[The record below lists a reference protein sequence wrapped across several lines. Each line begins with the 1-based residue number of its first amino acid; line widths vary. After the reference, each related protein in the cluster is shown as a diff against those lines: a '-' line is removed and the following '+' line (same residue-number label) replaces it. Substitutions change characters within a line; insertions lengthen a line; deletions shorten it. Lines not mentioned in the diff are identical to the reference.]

1 MSNLKI
7 NNEIELNGRFTVE
20 RKKDI
25 NANPVIIYRT
35 GVLEIPKYIDEIK
48 TIEND
53 KYKINGINV
62 YKETFVSEED
72 YIAYE
77 FKFDEIFIKDIVER
91 SVYGCK

>member
-1 MSNLKI
+1 MSNIKI

-77 FKFDEIFIKDIVER
+77 FKFDEIFIKDN
-91 SVYGCK
+91 

>member
-1 MSNLKI
+1 MSSLKI

-77 FKFDEIFIKDIVER
+77 FKFDEIFIKDN
-91 SVYGCK
+91 

>member
-1 MSNLKI
+1 MSNLKM

-53 KYKINGINV
+53 KYKINRINV

-77 FKFDEIFIKDIVER
+77 FKFDEIFIKDN
-91 SVYGCK
+91 

>member
-7 NNEIELNGRFTVE
+7 NNKIELNGRFTVE

-77 FKFDEIFIKDIVER
+77 FKFDEIFIKDN
-91 SVYGCK
+91 

>member
-35 GVLEIPKYIDEIK
+35 GILEIPKYIDEIK

-77 FKFDEIFIKDIVER
+77 FKFDEIFIKDN
-91 SVYGCK
+91 

>member
-7 NNEIELNGRFTVE
+7 NNEIELNGRFTIE

-77 FKFDEIFIKDIVER
+77 FKFDEIFIKDN
-91 SVYGCK
+91 

>member
-1 MSNLKI
+1 MSSLKI

-25 NANPVIIYRT
+25 NVNPVIIYRT

-77 FKFDEIFIKDIVER
+77 FKFDEIFIKDN
-91 SVYGCK
+91 

>member
-20 RKKDI
+20 RKKGI

-77 FKFDEIFIKDIVER
+77 FKFDEIFIKDN
-91 SVYGCK
+91 

>member
-25 NANPVIIYRT
+25 NVNPVIIYRT

-62 YKETFVSEED
+62 HKETFVSEED

-77 FKFDEIFIKDIVER
+77 FKFDEIFIKDN
-91 SVYGCK
+91 

>member
-53 KYKINGINV
+53 KYKIN
-62 YKETFVSEED
+62 
-72 YIAYE
+72 
-77 FKFDEIFIKDIVER
+77 
-91 SVYGCK
+91 

>member
-48 TIEND
+48 IIEND

-77 FKFDEIFIKDIVER
+77 FKFDEIFIKDN
-91 SVYGCK
+91 

>member
-53 KYKINGINV
+53 KYKINRINV

-77 FKFDEIFIKDIVER
+77 FKFDEIFIKDN
-91 SVYGCK
+91 

>member
-48 TIEND
+48 TVEND
-53 KYKINGINV
+53 KYKINRINV

-77 FKFDEIFIKDIVER
+77 FKFDEIFIKDN
-91 SVYGCK
+91 

>member
-77 FKFDEIFIKDIVER
+77 FKFDEIFIKDN
-91 SVYGCK
+91 

>member
-25 NANPVIIYRT
+25 NVNPVIIYRT

-48 TIEND
+48 IIEND

-77 FKFDEIFIKDIVER
+77 FKFDEIFIKDN
-91 SVYGCK
+91 

>member
-7 NNEIELNGRFTVE
+7 NNEIELNGSFTVE

-77 FKFDEIFIKDIVER
+77 FKFDEIFIKDN
-91 SVYGCK
+91 

>member
-20 RKKDI
+20 RKKDV

-77 FKFDEIFIKDIVER
+77 FKFDEIFIKDN
-91 SVYGCK
+91 

>member
-7 NNEIELNGRFTVE
+7 NNEIELNSRFTVE

-77 FKFDEIFIKDIVER
+77 FKFDEIFIKDN
-91 SVYGCK
+91 

>member
-25 NANPVIIYRT
+25 NVNPVIIYRT

-77 FKFDEIFIKDIVER
+77 FKFDEIFIKDN
-91 SVYGCK
+91 

>member
-25 NANPVIIYRT
+25 NANPIIIYRT

-77 FKFDEIFIKDIVER
+77 FKFDEIFIKDN
-91 SVYGCK
+91 

>member
-25 NANPVIIYRT
+25 NTNPVIIYRT

-77 FKFDEIFIKDIVER
+77 FKFDEIFIKDN
-91 SVYGCK
+91 

>member
-35 GVLEIPKYIDEIK
+35 GVLEVPKYIDEIK

-77 FKFDEIFIKDIVER
+77 FKFDEIFIKDN
-91 SVYGCK
+91 

>member
-77 FKFDEIFIKDIVER
+77 FKFNEIFIKDN
-91 SVYGCK
+91 

>member
-7 NNEIELNGRFTVE
+7 NNKIELNGRFTVE

-25 NANPVIIYRT
+25 NANPVIIYKT

-77 FKFDEIFIKDIVER
+77 FKFDEIFIKDN
-91 SVYGCK
+91 

>member
-20 RKKDI
+20 REKDI

-77 FKFDEIFIKDIVER
+77 FKFDEIFIKDN
-91 SVYGCK
+91 

>member
-7 NNEIELNGRFTVE
+7 NKEIELNGRFTVE

-77 FKFDEIFIKDIVER
+77 FKFDEIFIKDN
-91 SVYGCK
+91 